1 MKEEIINEENRLYL
15 KYLEFIE
22 EFEDKV
28 CSKCKGTD
36 LQKKRECGMLSGFKR
51 VGCNYMTKTITNKM
65 TPSNRVL
72 VEMIIRN
79 KINLQSSKSED
90 KQ

>member
-1 MKEEIINEENRLYL
+1 MGTYKEEIMKEEHRLYL

-22 EFEDKV
+22 KFNDEV

-36 LQKKRECGMLSGFKR
+36 LQKERGCGILSGFKHT
-51 VGCNYMTKTITNKM
+51 GCNYMTKTITNKM
-65 TPSNRVL
+65 KPSNRVL

-79 KINLQSSKSED
+79 KLKEISP
-90 KQ
+90 